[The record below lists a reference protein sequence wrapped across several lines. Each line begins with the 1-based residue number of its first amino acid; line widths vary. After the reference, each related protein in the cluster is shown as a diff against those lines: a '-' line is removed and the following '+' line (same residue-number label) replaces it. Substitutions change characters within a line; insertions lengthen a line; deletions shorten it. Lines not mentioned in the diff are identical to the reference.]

1 MLTLRQLR
9 SFRTLSETLHFGE
22 AARRLNISQPALSAQ
37 IAAMEESFGSLLF
50 ERRPS
55 GVTMTPS
62 GEAIVERV
70 RSILTDVDELEGLG
84 TPAGS
89 VLSGRLRLGL
99 IATVAPYLLPPLLAR
114 LSREHPALD
123 ISIRESLTRVLV
135 SDVMAGELDC
145 AVVALPVGEDRLQA
159 IALFEDRFHLAIPI
173 AETGRFAEGRVP
185 LGALAGER
193 LILLEE
199 GHCLREQALKVCQLV
214 ESSRFSGLGA
224 TSLST
229 ILRMVAG
236 GLGATLIPEMAV
248 RVETAAGGIE
258 VLPFQEPAPSRR
270 LVLVHRPS
278 SARRA
283 DFEALADILRDGREP
298 T

>member
-70 RSILTDVDELEGLG
+70 RTILTDVDELEGLG

-99 IATVAPYLLPPLLAR
+99 IATVAPYLLPTLLAR
-114 LSREHPALD
+114 LAREHPTLD

-159 IALFEDRFHLAIPI
+159 IALFEDRFHLAIPL
-173 AETGRFAEGRVP
+173 AEAGRFQQGRVP

-199 GHCLREQALKVCQLV
+199 GHCLREQAMKVCQLV
-214 ESSRFSGLGA
+214 ESTRFSGLGA

-236 GLGATLIPEMAV
+236 GLGATLIPDMAV
-248 RVETAAGGIE
+248 RVEMAAGGIE

-278 SARRA
+278 TARRA
-283 DFEALADILRDGREP
+283 DFEALAGLLRDGREP
-298 T
+298 S

>member
-1 MLTLRQLR
+1 MLTLRQFR

-22 AARRLNISQPALSAQ
+22 AARRMNISQPALSAQ
-37 IAAMEESFGSLLF
+37 IAAMEEGFGSLLF

-55 GVTMTPS
+55 GVTLTPT

-70 RSILTDVDELEGLG
+70 RTILGDVEELEGLG
-84 TPAGS
+84 APSGT
-89 VLSGRLRLGL
+89 VLTGRLRLGL

-114 LSREHPALD
+114 LSLEHPGLD

-135 SDVMAGELDC
+135 ADVMAGELDC
-145 AVVALPVGEDRLQA
+145 AVVALPVGEERLQS
-159 IALFEDRFHLAIPI
+159 IPLFEDRFHLAIPA
-173 AETGRFAEGRVP
+173 AEAGRFAEGRVP

-214 ESSRFSGLGA
+214 ESSRFAGLGA

-236 GLGATLIPEMAV
+236 GLGATLIPDMAV

-258 VLPFQEPAPSRR
+258 VLPFQDPVPSRR

-278 SARRA
+278 STRRA
-283 DFEALADILRDGREP
+283 DFEALGDLLRDGRAP
-298 T
+298 

>member
-37 IAAMEESFGSLLF
+37 IAAMEVSFGSLLF

-70 RSILTDVDELEGLG
+70 RTILTDVDELEGLG
-84 TPAGS
+84 APSGT
-89 VLSGRLRLGL
+89 VLTGRLRLGL

-114 LSREHPALD
+114 LGREHPALD

-159 IALFEDRFHLAIPI
+159 IALFEDRFHLAIPA
-173 AETGRFAEGRVP
+173 AEAGRFTQGRVP

-214 ESSRFSGLGA
+214 ESTRFSGLGA

-236 GLGATLIPEMAV
+236 GLGATLIPDMAV
-248 RVETAAGGIE
+248 RVEAAAGGIE
-258 VLPFQEPAPSRR
+258 VLPFQDPAPSRR

-283 DFEALADILRDGREP
+283 DFEALAEILRDGRSDP
-298 T
+298 

>member
-236 GLGATLIPEMAV
+236 GLGATLIPEMAI